1 MASTVAMSLVAAAST
16 SIAAARVAALP
27 TLAPTTAA
35 TTTPIID
42 LPAMPAAAPAP
53 TGWSLSPIQPA
64 AMDEVSRA
72 LWWRDT
78 LGVVFGTRGN
88 DDGDGTRLDAVHVGG
103 AWRLPVERG
112 IHLTLRSELQGTRTS
127 VEAWRTGATWSV
139 DLAPNASIGASAW
152 WSVSED
158 RTIDGTAAIGG
169 EGSAILGFTLRF

>member
-1 MASTVAMSLVAAAST
+1 M
-16 SIAAARVAALP
+16 
-27 TLAPTTAA
+27 
-35 TTTPIID
+35 
-42 LPAMPAAAPAP
+42 
-53 TGWSLSPIQPA
+53 QPA
-64 AMDEVSRA
+64 AVDEVSRA

-88 DDGDGTRLDAVHVGG
+88 ADDDGAGLDAVHVGG

-127 VEAWRTGATWSV
+127 VDAWRTGATWSV

>member
-1 MASTVAMSLVAAAST
+1 MEPTMPRCSAVIPWAMAMTLAASVAAAPATT
-16 SIAAARVAALP
+16 S
-27 TLAPTTAA
+27 AA
-35 TTTPIID
+35 TVPIID
-42 LPAMPAAAPAP
+42 LPAMPAAAQGP
-53 TGWSLSPIQPA
+53 TGWSLSPMQPA
-64 AMDEVSRA
+64 AVDEVSRA

-88 DDGDGTRLDAVHVGG
+88 ADDDGAGLDAVHVGG

-127 VEAWRTGATWSV
+127 VDAWRTGATWSV

>member
-1 MASTVAMSLVAAAST
+1 MTLTASVAAAPATT
-16 SIAAARVAALP
+16 S
-27 TLAPTTAA
+27 AA
-35 TTTPIID
+35 TVPIID
-42 LPAMPAAAPAP
+42 LPAMPAAAQGP
-53 TGWSLSPIQPA
+53 TGWSLSPMQPA
-64 AMDEVSRA
+64 AVDEVSRA

-88 DDGDGTRLDAVHVGG
+88 ADDDGAQLDAVHVGG

-112 IHLTLRSELQGTRTS
+112 VHLTLRSELQGTRTS
-127 VEAWRTGATWSV
+127 VDAWRTGATWSV

>member
-1 MASTVAMSLVAAAST
+1 MAMTLAASVAAAPAT
-16 SIAAARVAALP
+16 
-27 TLAPTTAA
+27 APAA
-35 TTTPIID
+35 TDPIID
-42 LPAMPAAAPAP
+42 LPAMPDAAPGP
-53 TGWSLSPIQPA
+53 TGWNLSPIQPA
-64 AMDEVSRA
+64 AVDEVSRA

-88 DDGDGTRLDAVHVGG
+88 DDDDDGAQLDAVHVGG

-127 VEAWRTGATWSV
+127 VDAWRTGATWSV

>member
-1 MASTVAMSLVAAAST
+1 MAMTLAASVAAAPAT
-16 SIAAARVAALP
+16 
-27 TLAPTTAA
+27 APAA
-35 TTTPIID
+35 TAPIID

-88 DDGDGTRLDAVHVGG
+88 DDDDGARLDAVHVGG
-103 AWRLPVERG
+103 AWRLPVARG
-112 IHLTLRSELQGTRTS
+112 IDLTLRSELQGTRTS
-127 VEAWRTGATWSV
+127 VDAWRTGATWSV
-139 DLAPNASIGASAW
+139 DLSPNASIGASAW

>member
-1 MASTVAMSLVAAAST
+1 MRRCSAVIPWAMAMTLAASVAAAPAT
-16 SIAAARVAALP
+16 
-27 TLAPTTAA
+27 APAA
-35 TTTPIID
+35 TDPIID
-42 LPAMPAAAPAP
+42 LPAMPDAAPGP
-53 TGWSLSPIQPA
+53 TGWNLSPIQPA
-64 AMDEVSRA
+64 VVDEVSRA

-88 DDGDGTRLDAVHVGG
+88 DDDDGAQLDAVHVGG

-127 VEAWRTGATWSV
+127 VDAWRTGATWSV

>member
-1 MASTVAMSLVAAAST
+1 MAMTLAASVAAAPATT
-16 SIAAARVAALP
+16 SAAAA
-27 TLAPTTAA
+27 
-35 TTTPIID
+35 PIID
-42 LPAMPAAAPAP
+42 LPAMPDAAPGP
-53 TGWSLSPIQPA
+53 TGWNLSPIQPA
-64 AMDEVSRA
+64 AVDEVSRA

-88 DDGDGTRLDAVHVGG
+88 DDDDCARLDAVHVGG

-127 VEAWRTGATWSV
+127 VDAWRTGATWSV